1 MQMGL
6 DRLEKWVHKK
16 LMSFNKV
23 KCIALHLGWNNPK
36 YEYRLGKEL
45 LRAVLWRWTW
55 GFL

>member
-6 DRLEKWVHKK
+6 DRLEKWAHKK

-23 KCIALHLGWNNPK
+23 KCIVLHLGWNNPK

-45 LRAVLWRWTW
+45 LRAVPWRWTW